1 MADEYGFDVLND
13 LDDSSSEEER
23 REERRVPDILKTQQS
38 AGSSAPAVPPAAPVV
53 AAPVEV
59 KRPAAVHAAAPVIV
73 PDPVASSPAVPS
85 APPAIDDSDDLD
97 FDYDSLAPS
106 ATLAVDDRGAVAS
119 PSAAGDDDDFISTF
133 ENLDI
138 GDGAAPAEP
147 KRPKVPDLESLDMRL
162 QGSDDVDALLGVKPP
177 AVVDSKPVAVTRPT
191 RTVKVAKTES
201 SRSAARPAA
210 SQAERPVENHVVPV
224 SAAPERKPPR
234 AEPVRSA
241 GTSPQSSK
249 MFPMGEQVDLS
260 LIRKIISIIDD
271 YRSLTDYQAAIR
283 GFIEAYVETINA
295 KVDVND
301 ESALVKAI
309 IEIDPAMRTGVHDLI
324 EAKNRKG
331 AERAFFLVAL
341 SESRLRYIGLMLQLS
356 GADID
361 LGKINGSGFDDLR
374 RSAEVVE
381 KAVEGYADKNMAYIT
396 NIDKIL
402 QDAKKTMEGK

>member
-1 MADEYGFDVLND
+1 MMADEYGFDILND
-13 LDDSSSEEER
+13 LDGSSSEEER
-23 REERRVPDILKTQQS
+23 REARRVPDILKTQQS
-38 AGSSAPAVPPAAPVV
+38 AGSSAPTAPPAAPVA

-59 KRPAAVHAAAPVIV
+59 KRPTPVPAVV
-73 PDPVASSPAVPS
+73 PDPVASSTSSPS
-85 APPAIDDSDDLD
+85 SPPAIDDSDDLD

-106 ATLAVDDRGAVAS
+106 ATLAVDDGGAGAS
-119 PSAAGDDDDFISTF
+119 PSAADDDDDFISTF

-162 QGSDDVDALLGVKPP
+162 QDSDDVDALLGVKPP

-191 RTVKVAKTES
+191 RTAKVAKTES
-201 SRSAARPAA
+201 PRAAARPAV
-210 SQAERPVENHVVPV
+210 SQPERPAANHVDRTP
-224 SAAPERKPPR
+224 AAPERKPER
-234 AEPVRSA
+234 AETARRA
-241 GTSPQSSK
+241 GGTPQSSK
-249 MFPMGEQVDLS
+249 MFPLGEQVDLS
-260 LIRKIISIIDD
+260 LIRKIIAIIDD

-301 ESALVKAI
+301 EAALVKAI

-361 LGKINGSGFDDLR
+361 LNKISGSGFDDLR

-402 QDAKKTMEGK
+402 QDAKKTMEAR

>member
-23 REERRVPDILKTQQS
+23 REERRVPDILKTQQP
-38 AGSSAPAVPPAAPVV
+38 AGSSAPVATPAAPVTV
-53 AAPVEV
+53 APVEV
-59 KRPAAVHAAAPVIV
+59 KRPTAVQTAA
-73 PDPVASSPAVPS
+73 PVASSPAGS
-85 APPAIDDSDDLD
+85 AAPPASDDSDDLD

-106 ATLAVDDRGAVAS
+106 ATLAVNDGGAGAS

-138 GDGAAPAEP
+138 GDDAAPAEP
-147 KRPKVPDLESLDMRL
+147 KRPKVPDLGSLDMHS

-177 AVVDSKPVAVTRPT
+177 AVVDSKPVTGTRPP
-191 RTVKVAKTES
+191 RAGRVVKTES

>member
-1 MADEYGFDVLND
+1 MADEYGFDILND
-13 LDDSSSEEER
+13 LDGSSSEEER
-23 REERRVPDILKTQQS
+23 REERRVPDILKTQQP
-38 AGSSAPAVPPAAPVV
+38 AGSSAPAVQPAAPVA

-59 KRPAAVHAAAPVIV
+59 KRPAPVPAAAPVIV
-73 PDPVASSPAVPS
+73 PDPVTS

-106 ATLAVDDRGAVAS
+106 ATLAVDDGGAGSS
-119 PSAAGDDDDFISTF
+119 PSAADDDDDFISTF

-138 GDGAAPAEP
+138 GYAAAPAEP
-147 KRPKVPDLESLDMRL
+147 KRPKVPDLEPLDMRL

-191 RTVKVAKTES
+191 RAVNVVKTES
-201 SRSAARPAA
+201 PRASARPAV
-210 SQAERPVENHVVPV
+210 SQTERPAANHADRTP
-224 SAAPERKPPR
+224 AAPERKPER
-234 AEPVRSA
+234 AETARAA
-241 GTSPQSSK
+241 GGTQQSSK
-249 MFPMGEQVDLS
+249 MFPLGEQVDLS
-260 LIRKIISIIDD
+260 LIRKIIAIIDD

-301 ESALVKAI
+301 EAALVKAI
-309 IEIDPAMRTGVHDLI
+309 IEIDPSMRTGVHDLI

-361 LGKINGSGFDDLR
+361 LGRIGGSGFDDLR
-374 RSAEVVE
+374 RSAEIVE

-402 QDAKKTMEGK
+402 QDAKKTMESR